1 MGLDM
6 YAYRANE
13 ALVGDSQVD
22 LNDLLFEDGKAKS
35 GVDTDFQYWRKFNAL
50 HGWMENLY
58 YAKGG
63 KEEIFNCATVR
74 VTLED
79 LDKLEQEIDTLKPV
93 AGFFF
98 GSMDPLSEEDKE
110 DVRTFIDEARSA
122 IDSGHAVIYSSWW

>member
-6 YAYRANE
+6 YAYRATE

-22 LNDLLFEDGKAKS
+22 LNDLLFEDGEAKP
-35 GVDTDFQYWRKFNAL
+35 GVDTDFKYWRKFNAL

-63 KEEIFNCATVR
+63 EKDCFNCTTVR
-74 VTLED
+74 VTPED
-79 LDKLEQEIDTLKPV
+79 LDKLEREIDQLKPV

-98 GSMDPLSEEDKE
+98 GSTNPLDEDDKSE
-110 DVRTFIDEARSA
+110 VRTFITDARAA
-122 IDSGHAVIYSSWW
+122 IDSGHAVIYDSWW